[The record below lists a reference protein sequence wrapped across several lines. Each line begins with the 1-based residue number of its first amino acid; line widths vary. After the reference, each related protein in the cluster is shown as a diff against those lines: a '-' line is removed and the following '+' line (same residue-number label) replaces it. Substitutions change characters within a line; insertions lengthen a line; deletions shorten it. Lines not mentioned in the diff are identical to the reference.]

1 MTERLFVSVD
11 LPDAF
16 VDEIRAIQ
24 ETLTPASGIRPTDPG
39 QVHVTLAFL
48 GETPEDRVPAVR
60 DAVESGVDRADLGP
74 FDVEYRDL
82 GVFPSEDYISV
93 VWLGVGDGTEPLTRL
108 HHSVVGALE
117 DAGVSVDTHETFT
130 PHATIARMD
139 HGGGKEHVQQVVR
152 TSAPELG
159 ADRVDDVRLKRS
171 LLGSDGP
178 TYETVESFP
187 LA

>member
-1 MTERLFVSVD
+1 MPERLFVSVD
-11 LPDAF
+11 LPDTF

-24 ETLTPASGIRPTDPG
+24 ETLTPASGIRPTDPE

-48 GETPEDRVPAVR
+48 GEVDEDRVPTVR
-60 DAVESGVDRADLGP
+60 DAVEAGVDRADLDP

-93 VWLGVGDGTEPLTRL
+93 VWLGVGEGAEQLTRL

-117 DAGVSVDTHETFT
+117 DAGVRVDTHDTFT

-139 HGGGKEHVQQVVR
+139 HGGGKEHVQEVVR
-152 TSAPELG
+152 NSTPELET
-159 ADRVDDVRLKRS
+159 DRVEAVRLKRS
-171 LLGSDGP
+171 LLGPDGP
-178 TYETVESFP
+178 TYETVESVP